1 VNIDLAGQVALV
13 TGGGR
18 GIGRA
23 CSLALARLG
32 ATVIINY
39 RSSHEAAER
48 VEKDIIAEQ
57 ARGSGRA
64 YQADVSDP
72 AAVDAMFQ
80 FIRHEHGRLDMLV
93 NNAGIVQD
101 ALLISMTLD
110 DWTSVH
116 ATNLTGAFLCTRHAV
131 EMMLRQGGGKIIH
144 VASAS
149 AAVGGRGQTNYA
161 ASKGGLVAFSRA
173 GAVELARKGIRINAV
188 LPGIIETDMS
198 LGVRRRAA
206 DKLLQRI
213 PARRFGR
220 PDEVANLVAFLASDA
235 SGYIVG
241 QAIAV
246 DGGLSAS

>member
-1 VNIDLAGQVALV
+1 MNIDFTGQVALV

-39 RSSHEAAER
+39 RRCHDSAER
-48 VEKDIIAEQ
+48 LEKDILAEG

-72 AAVDAMFQ
+72 EAVDAMFQ
-80 FIRHEHGRLDMLV
+80 VIRREYRRLDILV

-101 ALLISMTLD
+101 TLLLSMTLQ

-131 EMMLRQGGGKIIH
+131 EMMLRQGGGKI
-144 VASAS
+144 VNLASAS
-149 AAVGGRGQTNYA
+149 AVSGGRGQTNYA

-173 GAVELARKGIRINAV
+173 SAVELGRKGIRINAV

-198 LGVRRRAA
+198 LPVRQRAGGE
-206 DKLLQRI
+206 LLERI
-213 PARRFGR
+213 PVRRFGR
-220 PDEVANLVAFLASDA
+220 ADEVANLVVFLASNA
-235 SGYIVG
+235 SDYIVG

>member
-1 VNIDLAGQVALV
+1 MKIDLAAQVALV

-32 ATVIINY
+32 ATVVINY
-39 RSSHEAAER
+39 RQSRDAAER
-48 VEKDIIAEQ
+48 LAKDIVGEG
-57 ARGSGRA
+57 GSGRA
-64 YQADVSDP
+64 YQADISDP
-72 AAVDAMFQ
+72 TAVDEMFR
-80 FIRHEHGRLDMLV
+80 FIRQEYRRLDILV

-101 ALLISMTLD
+101 SLLLSMTLQ

-116 ATNLTGAFLCTRHAV
+116 ATNLTGAFLCSRQAV
-131 EMMLRQGGGKIIH
+131 EMMLRQGGGKI
-144 VASAS
+144 VNLASAT
-149 AAVGGRGQTNYA
+149 ATVGGRGQTNYA
-161 ASKGGLVAFSRA
+161 AAKGGLVAFSRA
-173 GAVELARKGIRINAV
+173 SAVELARKGIRINAV

-198 LGVRRRAA
+198 LPVRRLAA
-206 DKLLQRI
+206 DKLLERI

-220 PDEVANLVAFLASDA
+220 VEEVANLVAFLASDA
-235 SGYIVG
+235 SDYIVG

>member
-1 VNIDLAGQVALV
+1 MTIDLAGRVALV

-23 CSLALARLG
+23 CCQALARLG

-39 RSSHEAAER
+39 RRSREAAEGL
-48 VEKDIIAEQ
+48 EKEIVGEGGGA
-57 ARGSGRA
+57 RA
-64 YQADVSDP
+64 YQADVSDS
-72 AAVDAMFQ
+72 AAVDAMFS
-80 FIRHEHGRLDMLV
+80 FIAQEYRRLDILV

-101 ALLISMTLD
+101 TLLLSMTIQ
-110 DWTSVH
+110 DWASVQ

-131 EMMLRQGGGKIIH
+131 EMMLRQGGGKIVNI
-144 VASAS
+144 ASAS
-149 AAVGGRGQTNYA
+149 ADVGGRGQTNYA
-161 ASKGGLVAFSRA
+161 AAKGGLLAFSRA

-198 LGVRRRAA
+198 LQVRQRASA
-206 DKLLQRI
+206 KLLERI

-220 PDEVANLVAFLASDA
+220 VEEVAALVAFLVSDA
-235 SGYIVG
+235 SDYIVG

>member
-1 VNIDLAGQVALV
+1 MKIDLTGQVALV

-23 CSLALARLG
+23 CSLMLARLG

-39 RSSHEAAER
+39 RRSRDSAER
-48 VEKDIIAEQ
+48 LEKDIVGE
-57 ARGSGRA
+57 GGNGRA
-64 YQADVSDP
+64 HQADVSDP
-72 AAVDAMFQ
+72 QAVDAMFQ
-80 FIRHEHGRLDMLV
+80 FIRQEYRRLDILV

-101 ALLISMTLD
+101 TLLLSMTLQ

-116 ATNLTGAFLCTRHAV
+116 STNLTGAFLCARHAV
-131 EMMLRQGGGKIIH
+131 EMMLRQGGGKIVNI
-144 VASAS
+144 ASAS
-149 AAVGGRGQTNYA
+149 ADIGGRGQTNYA

-173 GAVELARKGIRINAV
+173 AAVELARKGIRINAV

-198 LGVRRRAA
+198 SPVRQRAA
-206 DKLLQRI
+206 NKLLERI
-213 PARRFGR
+213 PTRRFGR
-220 PDEVANLVAFLASDA
+220 VDEVANLVAFLVSDA
-235 SGYIVG
+235 SDYIVG

>member
-1 VNIDLAGQVALV
+1 MKIDLAGKVALV

-23 CSLALARLG
+23 CCLALARLG
-32 ATVIINY
+32 ATVVINY
-39 RSSHEAAER
+39 RRSREAAEGL
-48 VEKDIIAEQ
+48 EKEILGEG
-57 ARGSGRA
+57 RGARA
-64 YQADVSDP
+64 YQADVSDS
-72 AAVDAMFQ
+72 AAVDAMFG
-80 FIRHEHGRLDMLV
+80 FIGQEYRRLDILV

-101 ALLISMTLD
+101 TLLLSMTIQ
-110 DWTSVH
+110 DWTTVQ

-131 EMMLRQGGGKIIH
+131 EMMLRQGGGTIVNI
-144 VASAS
+144 ASAS
-149 AAVGGRGQTNYA
+149 ADIGGRGQTNYA
-161 ASKGGLVAFSRA
+161 AAKGGLVAFSRA

-198 LGVRRRAA
+198 LPVRQRASA
-206 DKLLQRI
+206 KLLERI

-220 PDEVANLVAFLASDA
+220 VEEVANLVAFLVSDA
-235 SGYIVG
+235 SDYIVG

>member
-1 VNIDLAGQVALV
+1 MTIDLAGKVALV

-23 CSLALARLG
+23 CCQALARLG

-39 RSSHEAAER
+39 RRSREAAEGL
-48 VEKDIIAEQ
+48 EKEIVGEGGGA
-57 ARGSGRA
+57 RA
-64 YQADVSDP
+64 YQADVSEP
-72 AAVDAMFQ
+72 AAVDAMFS
-80 FIRHEHGRLDMLV
+80 FIAQEYRRLDILV

-101 ALLISMTLD
+101 TLLLSMTIQ
-110 DWTSVH
+110 DWASVQ

-131 EMMLRQGGGKIIH
+131 EMMLRQGGDRIVNI
-144 VASAS
+144 ASAS
-149 AAVGGRGQTNYA
+149 ADVGGRGQTNYA
-161 ASKGGLVAFSRA
+161 AAKGGLVAFSRA

-198 LGVRRRAA
+198 LQVRQRASA
-206 DKLLQRI
+206 KLLERI

-220 PDEVANLVAFLASDA
+220 VEEVAALVAFLVSDA
-235 SGYIVG
+235 SDYIVG

>member
-1 VNIDLAGQVALV
+1 MKIDLAGKVALV

-23 CSLALARLG
+23 CCLALARLG
-32 ATVIINY
+32 ATVVINY
-39 RSSHEAAER
+39 RRSREAAEGL
-48 VEKDIIAEQ
+48 EKEIVGEG
-57 ARGSGRA
+57 RGACA
-64 YQADVSDP
+64 YQADVSDST
-72 AAVDAMFQ
+72 AVDAMFRFVAQ
-80 FIRHEHGRLDMLV
+80 EYRRLDILV

-101 ALLISMTLD
+101 TLLLSMTIQ

-131 EMMLRQGGGKIIH
+131 EMMLRQGGGTIVNI
-144 VASAS
+144 ASAS
-149 AAVGGRGQTNYA
+149 ADVGGRGQTNYA
-161 ASKGGLVAFSRA
+161 AAKGGLVAFSRA

-198 LGVRRRAA
+198 LPVRQRASA
-206 DKLLQRI
+206 KLLERI

-220 PDEVANLVAFLASDA
+220 VEEVADLVAFLVSDA
-235 SGYIVG
+235 SDYIVG